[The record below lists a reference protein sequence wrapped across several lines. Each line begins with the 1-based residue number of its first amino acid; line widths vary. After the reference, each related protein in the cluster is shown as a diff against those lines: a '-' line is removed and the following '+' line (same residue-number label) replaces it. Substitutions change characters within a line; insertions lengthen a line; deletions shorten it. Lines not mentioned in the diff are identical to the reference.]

1 MRMHYVDEGTRD
13 AAPILMLHGEPSWS
27 YLYRSMITVA
37 VAAGRRVIAPDL
49 IGFGKSSKP
58 TRMAD
63 YTYDRHCD
71 WVQSLIEGLDLRE
84 ITLVC
89 QDWGSL
95 IGLRL
100 AAELEDRFAAV
111 VIGNGGLPSG
121 EGGSAGRPGLFNA
134 LAFLAWRTF
143 ARFWPTLPI
152 SRILQTG
159 TKRTLDADELR
170 AYDAPFPDE
179 SYKAGARFPAAGADL
194 AARPR
199 PRAEQRG
206 VESVRALGEAFPD
219 GLQRWG
225 SDHPRDGSRTA
236 GAHPRCARPPPYHA
250 PRPPLPA
257 GGLGAG
263 TREACGRGDGVGASV
278 RGGDGGGGGHPRGC
292 LMTLRSSYAP
302 YGSETAGEKN
312 LERRPQRWNRCR
324 GRR

>member
-1 MRMHYVDEGTRD
+1 MDYVETPEERFANLKDYPFAPHYHGVDPSGMRMHYVDEGPRD

-27 YLYRSMITVA
+27 YLYRSMIPVA

-58 TRMAD
+58 TRMTD

-121 EGGSAGRPGLFNA
+121 EAGSAGRPRLFNA

-143 ARFWPTLPI
+143 
-152 SRILQTG
+152 
-159 TKRTLDADELR
+159 
-170 AYDAPFPDE
+170 
-179 SYKAGARFPAAGADL
+179 
-194 AARPR
+194 
-199 PRAEQRG
+199 
-206 VESVRALGEAFPD
+206 
-219 GLQRWG
+219 
-225 SDHPRDGSRTA
+225 
-236 GAHPRCARPPPYHA
+236 
-250 PRPPLPA
+250 
-257 GGLGAG
+257 
-263 TREACGRGDGVGASV
+263 
-278 RGGDGGGGGHPRGC
+278 
-292 LMTLRSSYAP
+292 
-302 YGSETAGEKN
+302 
-312 LERRPQRWNRCR
+312 
-324 GRR
+324 

>member
-1 MRMHYVDEGTRD
+1 MDYVETPEERFADLKDYPFAPHHHVVDPSGMRMHYVDEGPRD

-27 YLYRSMITVA
+27 YLYRSMIPVA

-111 VIGNGGLPSG
+111 VIGNGGLPGG
-121 EGGSAGRPGLFNA
+121 ESGSAGRPGLVNA

-179 SYKAGARFPAAGADL
+179 SYKAGAR
-194 AARPR
+194 
-199 PRAEQRG
+199 
-206 VESVRALGEAFPD
+206 AFP
-219 GLQRWG
+219 LLVPI
-225 SDHPRDGSRTA
+225 SPRDPALERNHAAWRVYERWEKPFLTA
-236 GAHPRCARPPPYHA
+236 FSDGDPITRGMDRAMQKRIPGARG
-250 PRPPLPA
+250 LPHTTLA
-257 GGLGAG
+257 GGHFLQEDSGPALAKLAV
-263 TREACGRGDGVGASV
+263 EV
-278 RGGDGGGGGHPRGC
+278 
-292 LMTLRSSYAP
+292 
-302 YGSETAGEKN
+302 TA
-312 LERRPQRWNRCR
+312 
-324 GRR
+324 